1 MRKFIDEFH
10 RVFGSCDELD
20 GFISAD
26 GWPES
31 FRYDEKKAVQVLAA
45 FPDGHGETESGDA
58 EVCAALEAACA
69 LLN

>member
-1 MRKFIDEFH
+1 MQKLIGEFR

-20 GFISAD
+20 GFVSAD

-31 FRYDEKKAVQVLAA
+31 FRYDEEKAIRVLAT
-45 FPDGHGETESGDA
+45 FPDGYGETETGDA
-58 EVCAALEAACA
+58 EVCSALEDAGA

>member
-31 FRYDEKKAVQVLAA
+31 FRYDEEKAICVLAT
-45 FPDGHGETESGDA
+45 FHDGYGETEMGDA
-58 EVCAALEAACA
+58 EVCVALEDAGA
-69 LLN
+69 LI